1 MTIYSFGFENFF
13 SFEAKTQVSFVM
25 DKRSTLNG
33 RSFDSPLSGER
44 LSKVL
49 AVVGAN
55 GSGKSNLIKPLAYVL
70 WFMTESFFMNPDDD
84 NRFIRPH
91 VFSES
96 GLMEFKVEFEA
107 EGVRYRY
114 SLIRSIHTV
123 YGEMLEKKA
132 TRQWSKIFLRSWD
145 TAKESYS
152 IKRKGFG
159 TVGMSLE
166 NVGNGVSLISY
177 AEQLKSKVAI
187 SICNS
192 LRRRSTNIG
201 MFGRDTF
208 FGSTDVQEASKFYS
222 ANEIIKAEMTK
233 FLREQDFGLSDV
245 QIESYMHPEDDGEKT
260 ERLLPWIVHSRGD
273 KTARL
278 PMVFESNGTQA
289 VYYLLSKIL
298 PLLKTGGIMI
308 YDELEANLHPHMI
321 ESIIG
326 LFFSKRTNPFNAQLI
341 FTTHSIEVMNQLQKS
356 QILLVE
362 KDGCTSEVWRLSDME
377 GVRSDDNFYAK
388 YMSGAYGAVPKM

>member
-13 SFEAKTQVSFVM
+13 SFEAKTKISFEM
-25 DKRSTLNG
+25 DKKSNFNG

-55 GSGKSNLIKPLAYVL
+55 GSGKTNLIKPLAYVL
-70 WFMTESFFMNPDDD
+70 WFMTDSFLVNSNDD

-91 VFSES
+91 VFSEN
-96 GLMEFKVEFEA
+96 GLMQFNVEFEA
-107 EGVRYRY
+107 EGFRYRY
-114 SLIRSIHTV
+114 ALLRTV
-123 YGEMLEKKA
+123 SRVYAEVLEKKA
-132 TRQWSKIFLRSWD
+132 TRQWSKVFLRNWNQE
-145 TAKESYS
+145 TESYS
-152 IKRKGFG
+152 VKRNGFG
-159 TVGMSLE
+159 SARMELESVGD
-166 NVGNGVSLISY
+166 GVSLISY
-177 AEQLKSKVAI
+177 AERLKSKSAI
-187 SICNS
+187 SICKA
-192 LRRRSTNIG
+192 LRRRSTNIS

-208 FGSTDVQEASKFYS
+208 FGSTDVQEASRFYYV
-222 ANEIIKAEMTK
+222 NDIIRSEMTK

-245 QIESYMHPEDDGEKT
+245 KIESYMHLESDGTTT

-273 KTARL
+273 TTAKL

-321 ESIIG
+321 ESLIG
-326 LFFSKRTNPFNAQLI
+326 LFFSERTNPFNAQLI

-362 KDGCTSEVWRLSDME
+362 KNGCTSEVWKLSDME

>member
-13 SFEAKTQVSFVM
+13 SFEAKTEISFVM
-25 DKRSTLNG
+25 DKRTSLNDKA
-33 RSFDSPLSGER
+33 FESPLSGER

-55 GSGKSNLIKPLAYVL
+55 GSGKTNLIKPLAYVL
-70 WFMTESFFMNPDDD
+70 WFMTDSFFMNPDDD

-91 VFSES
+91 IFSDR
-96 GLMEFKVEFEA
+96 GLMEFRVDFEA

-114 SLIRSIHTV
+114 ALLRTVNRV
-123 YGEMLEKKA
+123 YGEVLEKKA
-132 TRQWSKIFLRSWD
+132 TRQWSKVFTRNWD
-145 TAKESYS
+145 QETESYN
-152 IKRKGFG
+152 IKRNGFG
-159 TVGMSLE
+159 SQSMILESVGD
-166 NVGNGVSLISY
+166 GVSLISY
-177 AEQLKSKVAI
+177 AAQLKSKIAI
-187 SICNS
+187 SICDA
-192 LRRRSTNIG
+192 LRLRSTNIS
-201 MFGRDTF
+201 MFGRETF
-208 FGSTDVQEASKFYS
+208 FSSTDVHEASKLYFV
-222 ANEIIKAEMTK
+222 NEDIKSEMTK

-245 QIESYMHPEDDGEKT
+245 QIESYTHPEADGT
-260 ERLLPWIVHSRGD
+260 TSDRLLPWIVHSKGD
-273 KTARL
+273 TTAKL

-298 PLLKTGGIMI
+298 PLLKTGGVMI
-308 YDELEANLHPHMI
+308 YDELESNLHPHMI

-326 LFFSKRTNPFNAQLI
+326 LFFSKRTNPLNAQII

-362 KDGCTSEVWRLSDME
+362 KNGCTSEVWKLSNME